1 MINAKQT
8 LVSTGLPLL
17 LAFQFCSPAV
27 AQLIPDRTLPQNSRV
42 NTVGNLQQ
50 IEGGATS
57 GPNLFHSFQTFSVPS
72 GVTASFQ
79 NAPTVQNIITR
90 VTGNS
95 ISQIDG
101 TLAAQGNAN
110 LFLLNPNGIIF
121 GNNATLQIGGSFLG
135 TTADS
140 IQFPG
145 GQSYDAVNPQ
155 APPLLTMSAPVGVQ
169 FGAQPGAIQVKG
181 PGNQLFVDFPFVVED
196 FRPDGLQI
204 PAGQTLALLGGNLS
218 LEGGNLTARDG
229 RVELASITG
238 PAAVTLQST
247 ATGWRFNY
255 SAVNQFGPIDFTQA
269 ASVNTSGNSS
279 GFIHL
284 QGEQI
289 RILAGSTL
297 LARPLG
303 DGQGGGITVQ
313 ASDSLLVNGFS
324 QDNFG
329 PAFPSS
335 LLTDVAVFAP
345 GQGGDIQIIAPSLRV
360 AGGGFVSTGTFDEG
374 DAGSLQVRA
383 NTIELNGDGPFGS
396 SGLFADTYGPGQGG
410 QITINADRLRI
421 RNGAQVSTSTL
432 VGNPLGSGPA
442 GNMTLTVNNIE
453 LLGGSP
459 SVGSSGLFSIVETD
473 QPGGKIGVNSDRLFI
488 ADGARIVTS
497 TFDQGKAGNIQIES
511 GEMIL
516 SGTSPGGV
524 ASGVFSTV
532 EPGASGNGGQVTLN
546 AQQIQMDR
554 GAQVLSSTFGSGD
567 AGSLSLMAETVS
579 LDGSQTPEG
588 GTTSIAAA
596 VESGGTGSGGSLSIT
611 ADRLQVVDGAQVI
624 AGTKG
629 TGDAQD
635 LQVTVQVLEL
645 SGGDR
650 FGQSGLFVSALESTG
665 DSGNLTVIANQVTLR
680 DGATLNAS
688 NFSSGGLTPPGQG
701 SAGNIQVDAQQIDLA
716 GQSSITVATVQ
727 GDRGNV
733 ILNAPLVR
741 LQENSLI
748 TANATGPATGGNITL
763 DTELLVAAENS
774 DITANAE
781 QGFGGRVTIN
791 ATGIFGTAFRPAL
804 TPQSD
809 ITASS
814 ALGPTFNGIVEINT
828 PETDPSKNLA
838 TLSEAPTDVNQQV
851 RSACGQSAGNRLV
864 VTGQGGLPEQIIHAL
879 RAPQETVSPVQVRTS
894 QVGIV
899 SAPLNA
905 IHEAQGWVRNS
916 EGHLQLVG
924 GRLSANPV
932 QTASRCDPRLNS

>member
-8 LVSTGLPLL
+8 LVYTGLPLL
-17 LAFQFCSPAV
+17 FAFHVCAPAV

-42 NTVGNLQQ
+42 NGVGNLQR
-50 IEGGATS
+50 IEGGTTS
-57 GPNLFHSFQTFSVPS
+57 GPNLFHSFQTFSVPD

-79 NAPTVQNIITR
+79 NAPTVQTIITR

-95 ISQIDG
+95 LSQIDG

-121 GNNATLQIGGSFLG
+121 GENATLRIGGSFFG

-196 FRPDGLQI
+196 FRPDGLQVS
-204 PAGQTLALLGGNLS
+204 PGQTLALLGGGLS
-218 LEGGNLTARDG
+218 LQGGNITARDG
-229 RVELASITG
+229 RVELASVTG

-255 SAVNQFGPIDFTQA
+255 GAVNQFGPIDLTQA
-269 ASVNTSGNSS
+269 ASVNTSGNGS

-303 DGQGGGITVQ
+303 NGQGGGITVQ
-313 ASDSLLVNGFS
+313 ASDLLLVNGFS
-324 QDNFG
+324 QDNVG

-335 LLTDVAVFAP
+335 LLTDVAVFAT
-345 GQGGDIQIIAPSLRV
+345 GQGGNIKIVAPSLRI
-360 AGGGFVSTGTFDEG
+360 ADGGFISAGTFDEG
-374 DAGSLQVRA
+374 DAGSLQVNA
-383 NTIELNGDGPFGS
+383 NTIELSGDGPFGS
-396 SGLFADTYGPGQGG
+396 SGLFADTYGPGRGG

-421 RNGAQVSTSTL
+421 QNGAQISTSTL
-432 VGNPLGSGPA
+432 AGSPLGSGPA
-442 GNMTLTVNNIE
+442 GNMTLTVNTIE
-453 LLGGSP
+453 LLGGAP
-459 SVGSSGLFSIVETD
+459 TVGSSGLFSVVETD
-473 QPGGKIGVNSDRLFI
+473 QPGGTIVVNSDRLFI
-488 ADGARIVTS
+488 ADGARIATS
-497 TFDQGKAGNIQIES
+497 TFDRGKAGNIQVES
-511 GEMIL
+511 GKMVF
-516 SGTSPGGV
+516 SGTSPGG
-524 ASGVFSTV
+524 AAGGVFSTV
-532 EPGASGNGGQVTLN
+532 EPGANGNGGQVTLN
-546 AQQIQMDR
+546 AQQIQVDS
-554 GAQVLSSTFGSGD
+554 GAQVLSSTFGDGD
-567 AGSLSLMAETVS
+567 AGSLTLRAETVS
-579 LDGSQTPEG
+579 LDGLQTPAG
-588 GTTSIAAA
+588 GTTSVAAA
-596 VESGGTGSGGSLSIT
+596 VDSGGAGSGGQLSIT
-611 ADRLQVVDGAQVI
+611 ANRLQVVNGAQVI

-635 LQVTVQVLEL
+635 LRVNAQVVEL

-665 DSGNLTVIANQVTLR
+665 DSGNLTVTADQVTLR

-688 NFSSGGLTPPGQG
+688 NFSSGGLTPSGQG
-701 SAGNIQVDAQQIDLA
+701 SAGNIQVDAQQIELA

-727 GDRGNV
+727 GDRGN
-733 ILNAPLVR
+733 ITLNAPLVR
-741 LQENSLI
+741 LRENSLI

-763 DTELLVAAENS
+763 DTEFLVASENS

-781 QGFGGRVTIN
+781 QSFGGRVTIN
-791 ATGIFGTAFRPAL
+791 ATGLFGTVFRPEL

-828 PETDPSKNLA
+828 PETDPSKTVA

-864 VTGQGGLPEQIIHAL
+864 VTGQGGLPEQTIHAL
-879 RAPQETVSPVQVRTS
+879 RAPQVTVSPAQGRTS
-894 QVGIV
+894 PVEIV
-899 SAPLNA
+899 SAPLHA
-905 IHEAQGWVRNS
+905 IHEAQGWVRNAD
-916 EGHLQLVG
+916 GHLQLVG
-924 GRLSANPV
+924 GRSSMTSV
-932 QTASRCDPRLNS
+932 QTASRCDPRRSS